1 MKNLRY
7 MTEAALVY
15 TLFALFKIMPL
26 DAASA
31 LGGFIARNIGPL
43 LAASRKA
50 RRNLERAIPGKSA
63 QEYDNL
69 IRDMWD
75 NLGRVVAE
83 YPHIGYIVKH
93 RITPEHEHYMTDAL
107 KLDAP
112 AFLITAHLANWE
124 VGPAYFTLRYN
135 LPLDITYRA
144 PNNPYVDRLLHKT
157 RSMGGSITAF
167 PKARETA
174 RKLLNALKDGHNI
187 GFLIDQKFNEG
198 LPVPFF
204 GRDAMTNPAFVQLAQ
219 KFHSP
224 LVPTYIVRTDGAH
237 FRLIFG
243 KPLEIFEA
251 DGKTPLPLEK
261 VIRRAHIELED
272 HIRQYPAQWLWL
284 HRRWKD

>member
-7 MTEAALVY
+7 MAEAALVY
-15 TLFALFKIMPL
+15 MLFTLFKIMPL

-31 LGGFIARNIGPL
+31 LGGFIARHTGPH

-50 RRNLERAIPGKSA
+50 RRNLEHALPGKSA
-63 QEYDNL
+63 EEYGRL
-69 IRDMWD
+69 ICDMWD

-83 YPHIGYIVKH
+83 YPHIAYIAKH
-93 RITPEHEHYMTDAL
+93 RITPEHEEIMEAAL

-112 AFLITAHLANWE
+112 AFIIAAHLANWE
-124 VGPAYFTLRYN
+124 VGPAYFTLRFN
-135 LPLDITYRA
+135 EPLDITYRA
-144 PNNPYVDRLLHKT
+144 PNNPYVDRLLQKT
-157 RSMGGSITAF
+157 RSMGGRISGY

-174 RKLLNALKDGHNI
+174 RKLLNALKEGRNI

-219 KFHSP
+219 KFHAP

-237 FRLIFG
+237 FRLLFG
-243 KPLEIFEA
+243 KPLEIFEM

-261 VIRRAHIELED
+261 VIRSAHIELED